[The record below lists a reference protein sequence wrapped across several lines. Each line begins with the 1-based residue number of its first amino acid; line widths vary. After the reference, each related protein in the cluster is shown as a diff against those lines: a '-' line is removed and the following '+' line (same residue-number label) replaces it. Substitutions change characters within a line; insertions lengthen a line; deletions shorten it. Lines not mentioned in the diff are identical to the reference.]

1 MTRFLSRLSVLAV
14 LVAVSA
20 PWNMAGAQEAAEPGP
35 HGELI
40 YIPIY
45 SSIFYQ
51 DSKRTLEL
59 AATLSIHNVDPDHSL
74 ALTKVDYYN
83 TKGDLIRKYL
93 EKPLVLKPLETKN
106 FVIDKSDTTGGTGA
120 NFLVEWRAKDEA
132 IVSPLL
138 EALMINVASSQSL
151 SFTSQ
156 GKVIKRF
163 GALAKPAVSPA
174 P

>member
-1 MTRFLSRLSVLAV
+1 MTRSLSRLSALAL
-14 LVAVSA
+14 LVSLSVSWKTA
-20 PWNMAGAQEAAEPGP
+20 RAQDAAEPGP
-35 HGELI
+35 NGELI
-40 YIPIY
+40 YVPIY

-83 TKGDLIRKYL
+83 TKGELIRRYL
-93 EKPLVLKPLETKN
+93 EKPLLLKPLETKN
-106 FVIDKSDTTGGTGA
+106 FVIDKTDTTGGTGA
-120 NFLVEWRAKDEA
+120 NFLVEWRAQDEA

-138 EALMINVASSQSL
+138 EAIMINVASSQSL

-163 GALAKPAVSPA
+163 GSLAKPSASPA